1 MRILDKTLSRRD
13 ALAGLV
19 GISGLVLPARSAETA
34 ALAQAET
41 KQPMRVA
48 ALDWGIAA
56 TLTAMG
62 SPPIAVP
69 APKWCNLYFG
79 RDILPREVV
88 DVGLLFTPNF
98 EALQELSPDLIVTPS
113 GLSGNRG
120 LLQSIASV
128 VEINLFQPG
137 SKPLELAMEGSQN
150 LATAIGRPA
159 EGRAL
164 CDDTLDAIAIAK
176 TKLASSSDLPIVLA
190 SPIDDRHV
198 SIFGQGSLMVDV
210 LRALGLESP
219 VATSANTE
227 FQIVGIDT
235 LHQYG
240 DAAVVLIGTPSAP
253 ELTQTLS
260 ESRLWNTLPF
270 AQAGRVYQIG
280 PVLGSGG
287 LPAAARFAR
296 LLTEAIK
303 PHG

>member
-1 MRILDKTLSRRD
+1 MVL
-13 ALAGLV
+13 LAK
-19 GISGLVLPARSAETA
+19 SAQTA
-34 ALAQAET
+34 VLAQPDI
-41 KQPMRVA
+41 KQRPRVA
-48 ALDWGIAA
+48 ALDWGLAA

-79 RDILPREVV
+79 RDILQSEIV

-98 EALQELSPDLIVTPS
+98 EALQELSPDLIVIPP

-120 LLQSIASV
+120 LLESIASV

-137 SKPLELAMEGSQN
+137 LKPLECAIEGSQN
-150 LATAIGRPA
+150 LAIAIGRPA
-159 EGRAL
+159 EGKTLA
-164 CDDTLDAIAIAK
+164 DDTLQTIAIAK
-176 TKLASSSDLPIVLA
+176 TKLASGSNFPVVLA

-210 LRALGLESP
+210 LRSLGLQSP
-219 VATSANTE
+219 VVTSANTE
-227 FQIVGIDT
+227 FEIVGIDT

-240 DAAVVLIGTPSAP
+240 DTAVVLIGTPSAP
-253 ELTQTLS
+253 ELTRTLS

-270 AQAGRVYQIG
+270 ARAGRVYRIG

-296 LLTEAIK
+296 LLTEAIEQ
-303 PHG
+303 HG